1 MGLLSYLTKSPVT
14 MQVVLKYIIGIMSFR
29 SRKQPAA
36 SGFARAIIGGMSEQQ
51 QQTTA
56 GPSQTPGTLV
66 GQVAIITG
74 ASRGIGRAAAS
85 AFAAEGAAVVLAA
98 RNTAALATN
107 VAEIVAAGGKV
118 LAVTTDV
125 ADEESVASLF
135 AQTEAAFGPA
145 TILVNAAGA
154 VANRPF
160 AEMDT
165 VTWDA
170 VLNTNLR
177 GTFLCCRAAFQTMM
191 AHGGGV
197 IVNFSSLSGVPKVE
211 KFPGLSAYVA
221 SKFGVAGLSEILA
234 VEGRPHNIRVIAV
247 SPGAVDTEML
257 RQAAPHLKAGMTPEQ
272 MARILVFLVGPDA
285 APLAGTNL
293 ELYTNA

>member
-1 MGLLSYLTKSPVT
+1 
-14 MQVVLKYIIGIMSFR
+14 MSR
-29 SRKQPAA
+29 QQPPPTSQEAHEPDAAGETSR
-36 SGFARAIIGGMSEQQ
+36 
-51 QQTTA
+51 
-56 GPSQTPGTLV
+56 TLA

-74 ASRGIGRAAAS
+74 ASRGIGRAAAL

-98 RNTAALATN
+98 RDVGAMMATMQ
-107 VAEIVAAGGKV
+107 AILAAGGRALV
-118 LAVTTDV
+118 VATDV
-125 ADEESVASLF
+125 AIEEDVATLF
-135 AQTEAAFGPA
+135 ATAEAAYGPV

-160 AEMDT
+160 VEMDT
-165 VTWDA
+165 ATWDA
-170 VLNTNLR
+170 VVNTNLR
-177 GTFLCCRAAFQTMM
+177 GTFLCCRAAFQTMQ

-211 KFPGLSAYVA
+211 KFPGMSAYIV

-285 APLAGTNL
+285 APLSGTNL

>member
-1 MGLLSYLTKSPVT
+1 MN
-14 MQVVLKYIIGIMSFR
+14 
-29 SRKQPAA
+29 A
-36 SGFARAIIGGMSEQQ
+36 QQ
-51 QQTTA
+51 QQDE
-56 GPSQTPGTLV
+56 TPRQLRSLA

-74 ASRGIGRAAAS
+74 ASRGIGRAAAL
-85 AFAAEGAAVVLAA
+85 AFAAEGAAVALAA
-98 RNTAALATN
+98 RDADALASN
-107 VAEIVAAGGKV
+107 VAEITAAGGRA
-118 LAVTTDV
+118 LAVPTDV
-125 ADEESVASLF
+125 ADEESVAQLF
-135 AQTEAAFGPA
+135 TRTEAAFGLV

-165 VTWDA
+165 ATWDS

-177 GTFLCCRAAFQTMM
+177 GTFLCCRAAFQTMRVND
-191 AHGGGV
+191 GGV

-211 KFPGLSAYVA
+211 KFPGLSAYVV

-257 RQAAPHLKAGMTPEQ
+257 RAAAPHLKAGMTPEQ

>member
-1 MGLLSYLTKSPVT
+1 
-14 MQVVLKYIIGIMSFR
+14 
-29 SRKQPAA
+29 
-36 SGFARAIIGGMSEQQ
+36 
-51 QQTTA
+51 
-56 GPSQTPGTLV
+56 
-66 GQVAIITG
+66 VAIITG
-74 ASRGIGRAAAS
+74 ASRGIGRAAAF
-85 AFAAEGAAVVLAA
+85 AFAAEGASVVLAA
-98 RNTAALATN
+98 RDANALTATADA
-107 VAEIVAAGGKV
+107 IVAAGGRA
-118 LAVTTDV
+118 LAVATDV
-125 ADEESVASLF
+125 ASEADVAALF
-135 AQTEAAFGPA
+135 AATEATYGPV
-145 TILVNAAGA
+145 TILVTAAGA

-165 VTWDA
+165 ATWDA
-170 VLNTNLR
+170 VVNTNLR
-177 GTFLCCRAAFQTMM
+177 GTFLCCRAAFQTMQ

-211 KFPGLSAYVA
+211 KFPGMSAYIV

-285 APLAGTNL
+285 APLSGTNL